1 MPTKRRTTLAPI
13 IPARDEAATENPQV
27 SEVHHAE
34 NPHRPHGLPQATI
47 AVAFAVLL
55 LVLATT
61 SQGAFAISRWA
72 PLTLFTLAA
81 LIGALLARGGIAY
94 RSRPVYVTLGAIW
107 ALAVWSLLSML
118 WAKSAGNAF
127 EAGDRMILYAAIATL
142 PFAFPVSRRSLAAAG
157 WSISIGIGAVALYV
171 LIRLLIDG
179 SPLFLAGRLNGP
191 VNYRNATALLFA
203 LPFWPLIVAAATRSY
218 RRGLRASAFAV
229 ATLCLGL
236 AFLTQSRGIVLGL
249 AVGALV
255 ALTLGPDRVRRA
267 WVAGLS
273 VAGVAVAAPVLLR
286 PYHAFTAGKLVTAHD
301 IAVAAQALTIL
312 TVAAFGVGLLLA
324 LFDQGLRANSPQMR
338 HVSQAARIGL
348 AVVALV
354 AVVGGLAA
362 IGNPVT
368 FARTKWDQFTSLNAN
383 SNPSST
389 RLASVGG
396 QRYDLWRVAVKEWES
411 APILGVGSDNY
422 EFGYYR
428 DRKTNRNLDDPH
440 SLLFA
445 VLSENGIVG
454 VALLFAFLGGI
465 AAVIR
470 RGWPTMSQAERRHVI
485 GPAAAGAVL
494 MGQSAVD
501 WIWLIPGL
509 TAVGIF
515 ALSVAAAQAAASP
528 DAQALLAEEAEGGRT
543 RSRLAGLGRPAAVGA
558 LVVAVAG
565 VLALFLSDAY
575 IQRARTLEDNP
586 SRELPAAQMAAIFD
600 PWSVTPH
607 YLQSSAYESMG
618 ERAKA
623 FHQLNDALALEPQ
636 NSATLGVLGDFEVR
650 GGNYAAAR
658 GYYQRALDL
667 NPLDTG
673 LQQLARIGLGRR
685 GASRSST

>member
-1 MPTKRRTTLAPI
+1 MPTKRRATLAPI
-13 IPARDEAATENPQV
+13 IAANEGGATQDRDDPTP
-27 SEVHHAE
+27 SEH
-34 NPHRPHGLPQATI
+34 PHRHRAIPQATI

-81 LIGALLARGGIAY
+81 LIGALLARGGVAF

-107 ALAVWSLLSML
+107 GLAVWSMLSML
-118 WAKSAGNAF
+118 WAKSSGNAF
-127 EAGDRMILYAAIATL
+127 QAGDRMILYAAIATL
-142 PFAFPVSRRSLAAAG
+142 PFAFPVSRSSLAAAG
-157 WSISIGIGAVALYV
+157 WSISIGIGAVAMYV

-255 ALTLGPDRVRRA
+255 ALALGPDRVRRA

-273 VAGVAVAAPVLLR
+273 VAGVAAAAPTLLR
-286 PYHAFTAGKLVTAHD
+286 PYHAFTAGRLVTTHD
-301 IAVAAQALTIL
+301 ITVAGQALALL
-312 TVAAFGVGLLLA
+312 TVVAFGVGLLLA

-338 HVSQAARIGL
+338 HVHQAARIGL
-348 AVVALV
+348 AVVAV
-354 AVVGGLAA
+354 TAVVGGLAA

-368 FARTKWDQFTSLNAN
+368 FARKKWDQFTSLSAN

-389 RLASVGG
+389 RLVSVGG
-396 QRYDLWRVAVKEWES
+396 QRYDLWRVAVKEFES

-428 DRKTNRNLDDPH
+428 GRKTNRNLDDPH

-445 VLSENGIVG
+445 LLSENGAVG
-454 VALLFAFLGGI
+454 VVLLLVFLGGI

-470 RGWPTMSQAERRHVI
+470 RGWPTMSPAERRNVI

-515 ALSVAAAQAAASP
+515 ALSVAAAQAAAGE
-528 DAQALLAEEAEGGRT
+528 DLEALLAENEAGRREP
-543 RSRLAGLGRPAAVGA
+543 RSRLARLGRPAAVGA

-575 IQRARTLEDNP
+575 IQRARTLEDSP
-586 SRELPAAQMAAIFD
+586 SKELPAAQMAGIFD

-607 YLQSSAYESMG
+607 YLESSAYESMG
-618 ERAKA
+618 ERVKA
-623 FHQLNDALALEPQ
+623 FGQLNDALSLEPQ
-636 NSATLGVLGDFEVR
+636 NSATLGVLGDFEAR

-658 GYYQRALDL
+658 GYYRRALAL
-667 NPLDTG
+667 NPLDLG
-673 LQQLARIGLGRR
+673 LQQLARIGLGPHAAERR
-685 GASRSST
+685 ST

>member
-1 MPTKRRTTLAPI
+1 MPTKRRTTLAPM
-13 IPARDEAATENPQV
+13 IPANEAPATQNPQV
-27 SEVHHAE
+27 SEEHRAE
-34 NPHRPHGLPQATI
+34 QHHRPHGIPQATI

-72 PLTLFTLAA
+72 PLALFALAA
-81 LIGALLARGGIAY
+81 LIGALLARGGIAF

-107 ALAVWSLLSML
+107 ALAVWSMLSMF
-118 WAKSAGNAF
+118 WAKSSGNAF
-127 EAGDRMILYAAIATL
+127 QAGDRMILYAAIATL

-157 WSISIGIGAVALYV
+157 WSISIGIGAVAVYV

-218 RRGLRASAFAV
+218 RRGIRACAFGV

-273 VAGVAVAAPVLLR
+273 VAGVAAAAPTLLR
-286 PYHAFTAGKLVTAHD
+286 PYHAFTAGRLVTTHD
-301 IAVAAQALTIL
+301 ITVAAETLAIL
-312 TVAAFGVGLLLA
+312 TVVAFGVGLLLA

-338 HVSQAARIGL
+338 HVHQAARIGL
-348 AVVALV
+348 AAVAV
-354 AVVGGLAA
+354 IAVVGGLAA

-368 FARTKWDQFTSLNAN
+368 FARKKWDQFTSLNAN

-389 RLASVGG
+389 RLVSVGG
-396 QRYDLWRVAVKEWES
+396 QRYDLWRVAVKEFES

-445 VLSENGIVG
+445 LLAENGAVG
-454 VALLFAFLGGI
+454 VVLLLVFLGGI

-470 RGWPTMSQAERRHVI
+470 RGWPTMSRAERRHVV

-515 ALSVAAAQAAASP
+515 ALSVAAAQAAAGE
-528 DAQALLAEEAEGGRT
+528 DVEALLARDEGGRQQP

-575 IQRARTLEDNP
+575 IQRARTLEDSP
-586 SRELPAAQMAAIFD
+586 GKELPAAQMAAIFD

-607 YLQSSAYESMG
+607 YLESSAYESMG

-623 FHQLNDALALEPQ
+623 FRQLSDALSLEPQ
-636 NSATLGVLGDFEVR
+636 NSATLGVLGDFEAR

-658 GYYQRALDL
+658 GYYQRALAL
-667 NPLDTG
+667 NPLDLG
-673 LQQLARIGLGRR
+673 LQQLARIGLGPH
-685 GASRSST
+685 AA